1 MSTPT
6 KAQCFSFNVP
16 ADTPVDAIMDS
27 IQAVAG
33 GDGLSYLQHH
43 GGVRFM
49 AAVSTM
55 AAAQRLVAQGF
66 LSLGNVEVHLKPVGA
81 HVVFVS
87 VYRLPPYVSEEALVQ
102 VLAQYGKVKAI
113 NHVTF
118 RDCPDVRT
126 GTRVVK
132 MEMSKP
138 VPNFVHIQGHRVMVD
153 YRGCTAPCQRCGH
166 SHATTDCVQ
175 RKSYAAAAKQPREDR
190 PRTSQ
195 RVVGTVSDPAPQLS
209 GDDSDPSI
217 RPRTPP
223 PPPVVSD
230 SDALSNAGVS
240 DSQASGVPSNAADPT
255 DGQTSDIPW
264 NADAIPGSQ
273 ASRVSSNAAGS
284 QASRVPS
291 NVAAKPDCQTSDA
304 SSNAA
309 AILESHSIDSEDLSD
324 DSDRLFIADEGDV
337 TPGQGHPPLT
347 PEASTTTT
355 SRESSAESA
364 SPDADMPDDRSDAKR
379 VFSPASGGSDAS
391 PASSAKKKRL
401 GADNFDYAEEIDF
414 RNGHTPA
421 RDFFRSLLQYVSE
434 DGFFFLC
441 GDFNCVIDSS
451 RDVRGP
457 GRGRNTSDAQELV
470 RLLGLHDLRDAWIE
484 LHGAA
489 YDSTWSRGT
498 SSSRLDRVYVQQHLA
513 SRLLSCEV
521 LSFPSAAGYV
531 SDHRPVSAVFDV
543 SGFLYPRGD
552 TWRLDISLLRDEP
565 SISSLRQSIRASLIA
580 IALSPA
586 QWDALKSDCRFFA
599 TAAGKSLRR
608 RKTEALNEVVRRIRI
623 VQRGGVRTSL
633 MFEYLTV
640 LRDRHQR
647 LLSMS
652 SRSAVAQRLCDQ
664 PVEDPEVLR
673 CLRATRA
680 GGNGYSYV
688 PNVHIADGSLSE
700 DPREIGAV
708 FRTFFSSLFFSDP
721 AVNISNFAER
731 VRLFCGDLP
740 ACPDDLGSSLFRP
753 TTREEL
759 FDVLRAMKVGNA
771 PNPDGLSAEFY
782 VTFWDVLGNPLV
794 QLVNGFLE
802 TGEVPPSFRR
812 GRVILLPKEG
822 GSSSDPAAWRPITL
836 LNADYKIVASL
847 LVSRLR
853 TVMPHVIC
861 NFPLPGRD
869 SVMVSA
875 YADDVSLFV
884 RNSDSF
890 EAARQL
896 FLEYGAP
903 SGACLN
909 TTKSQA
915 LEFGGSPPAL
925 PADIQIVN
933 ELRVLGVFFDSRG
946 VAPRTWE
953 VVASAVERQVAVAGT
968 FTLSL
973 RDRAYLVRA
982 VFCGQLFYVA
992 HIALPPSRFAS
1003 RITSS
1008 LFRFYCSRGTELVTR
1023 SVLRLPTSLGGRG
1036 MPCVSTVC
1044 RLLSLRT
1051 VLGVLDDTDHP
1062 ARSLALY
1069 FRGPSRRVLVPRALG
1084 NLYPSAEA
1092 TPPFYQAVVACQ
1104 EELRQALP
1112 DLEVRE
1118 VPPARVVEELCV
1130 TRITREQRDRTNAF
1144 PWTWLVSRRLPGPVE
1159 DFEWRRNWGVLPT
1172 RQRLHRWGIV
1182 PDPQCPNCGQVET
1195 NTHVFFDCTVAR
1207 SFWRQVHHGFRG
1219 IGLWN
1224 FVSGGRCP
1232 AGASPCSC
1240 WQSANWSSGRIVV
1253 RQLASDDD
1261 LVQCGHSSLD
1271 CGVPCSAT

>member
-1 MSTPT
+1 MRLKDRSR
-6 KAQCFSFNVP
+6 AQC
-16 ADTPVDAIMDS
+16 
-27 IQAVAG
+27 G
-33 GDGLSYLQHH
+33 H
-43 GGVRFM
+43 G
-49 AAVSTM
+49 
-55 AAAQRLVAQGF
+55 
-66 LSLGNVEVHLKPVGA
+66 
-81 HVVFVS
+81 
-87 VYRLPPYVSEEALVQ
+87 
-102 VLAQYGKVKAI
+102 
-113 NHVTF
+113 
-118 RDCPDVRT
+118 
-126 GTRVVK
+126 
-132 MEMSKP
+132 
-138 VPNFVHIQGHRVMVD
+138 
-153 YRGCTAPCQRCGH
+153 
-166 SHATTDCVQ
+166 HATTDCVQ

-195 RVVGTVSDPAPQLS
+195 RVVDTVSDPAPQLS

-240 DSQASGVPSNAADPT
+240 DSQASGAPSNAAAPT

-264 NADAIPGSQ
+264 NADANPGSQ
-273 ASRVSSNAAGS
+273 ASRVSSNAASS

-324 DSDRLFIADEGDV
+324 DSDRLFIAEEGDV
-337 TPGQGHPPLT
+337 TPGQGHPPPT
-347 PEASTTTT
+347 PEVSTTTT

-391 PASSAKKKRL
+391 PASFFIGHAKFR
-401 GADNFDYAEEIDF
+401 AISVYAPV
-414 RNGHTPA
+414 RGGHTQA
-421 RDFFRSLLQYVSE
+421 RDFFRSLLQYVPE

-470 RLLGLHDLRDAWIE
+470 RLLGLHDLRDAWVE

-498 SSSRLDRVYVQQHLA
+498 SSSRLDRVYVQKHLA

-543 SGFLYPRGD
+543 TGFLYPRGD

-565 SISSLRQSIRASLIA
+565 SISSLRQSIRASLTA
-580 IALSPA
+580 VALSPA
-586 QWDALKSDCRFFA
+586 QWDALKFDCRFFA

-608 RKTEALNEVVRRIRI
+608 RTTEALNEVVRRIRI

-652 SRSAVAQRLCDQ
+652 SRSAVAQRLRDQ

-680 GGNGYSYV
+680 GGDGYSYV
-688 PNVHIADGSLSE
+688 PSVHLADGSLSE

-708 FRTFFSSLFFSDP
+708 FRNFFSSLFCSNP

-759 FDVLRAMKVGNA
+759 FDVLRAMKVGSA
-771 PNPDGLSAEFY
+771 PGPDGLPAKFY
-782 VTFWDVLGNPLV
+782 VTFWDVLANPLV

-853 TVMPHVIC
+853 TVMPHVVSPVQTCSVPGRNIFSSLSLTRDLFSYANFTHLSGACVSLDQAKAFDRVEHSYLFEVLRAFRFPETFISLLQSLYSGLTGHLQVNGCLLTPFPVSRGVRQGCPLSPLLYVLRLDPLLRRLASCSRIC
-861 NFPLPGRD
+861 GFPLPGRD
-869 SVMVSA
+869 SVVVSA

-890 EAARQL
+890 EAAGQL
-896 FLEYGAP
+896 FLEYGAL

-1003 RITSS
+1003 RITSC
-1008 LFRFYCSRGTELVTR
+1008 LFRFYWSRGTELVTR

-1051 VLGVLDDTDHP
+1051 VLGVFDDTDHP

-1069 FRGPSRRVLVPRALG
+1069 FLGPSRRVLVPRALG

-1104 EELRQALP
+1104 EELRRALP

-1130 TRITREQRDRTNAF
+1130 TRITREQRDRANAF
-1144 PWTWLVSRRLPGPVE
+1144 PWTW
-1159 DFEWRRNWGVLPT
+1159 
-1172 RQRLHRWGIV
+1172 
-1182 PDPQCPNCGQVET
+1182 
-1195 NTHVFFDCTVAR
+1195 
-1207 SFWRQVHHGFRG
+1207 
-1219 IGLWN
+1219 
-1224 FVSGGRCP
+1224 
-1232 AGASPCSC
+1232 
-1240 WQSANWSSGRIVV
+1240 
-1253 RQLASDDD
+1253 
-1261 LVQCGHSSLD
+1261 
-1271 CGVPCSAT
+1271 